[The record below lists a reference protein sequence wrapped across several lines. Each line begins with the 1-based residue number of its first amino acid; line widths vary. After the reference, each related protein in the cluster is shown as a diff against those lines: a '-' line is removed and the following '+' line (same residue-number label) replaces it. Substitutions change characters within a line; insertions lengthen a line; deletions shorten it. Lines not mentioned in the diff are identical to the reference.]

1 LGRFADSSVVTEASR
16 PSVFEFVT
24 RVRLTTKRGKVVA
37 WTNVHRYEITGRER
51 GCRISYVERIVGIGD
66 LTGPMALFR
75 VPVLRAIGLKV
86 SASNVR
92 KGLHNLSR
100 LAEER
105 AGAR

>member
-1 LGRFADSSVVTEASR
+1 
-16 PSVFEFVT
+16 
-24 RVRLTTKRGKVVA
+24 
-37 WTNVHRYEITGRER
+37 
-51 GCRISYVERIVGIGD
+51 
-66 LTGPMALFR
+66 MARFR